1 MAGKLTA
8 RRVETAKPGKYSDG
22 GNLYLIVSETGAR
35 KWVLRFTWRGR
46 AKEMGLGSA
55 VSVPLADAR
64 ERAATARRKIAQGL
78 NPIDERKRTKPKAVW
93 TTPPR
98 RTTPTDAYEAE
109 RWLTELAD
117 WLGQQDYD
125 LGAWFAEAVRR
136 RNELGGTLE
145 RTLGLLHETAGTPPI
160 KERPRSDKER
170 RRRTKLALDAHPHVT
185 AVPAGKKIPWKVI
198 ACAIGFE
205 GSPNDLRKWYDEF
218 YSQAEDIA
226 RQITRRLKPIPVIE
240 IEGPFDLRKRPDEL

>member
-8 RRVETAKPGKYSDG
+8 RKVRTAKAGKYSDG
-22 GNLYLIVSETGAR
+22 GNLYLVVWQSGSR

-64 ERAATARRKIAQGL
+64 ERAAGARRKIAQGL

-93 TTPPR
+93 VTPPR
-98 RTTPTDAYEAE
+98 RTAPTEAYEAE

-125 LGAWFAEAVRR
+125 LGAWFAKAVRR
-136 RNELGGTLE
+136 RNESGETLE
-145 RTLGLLHETAGTPPI
+145 RALGLLHETAGTPSI
-160 KERPRSDKER
+160 KARPRSDAER
-170 RRRTKLALDAHPHVT
+170 RRRTELALDAHPHVT

-198 ACAIGFE
+198 AREIGFE
-205 GSPNDLRKWYDEF
+205 GSPNDLRKLYGEF
-218 YSQAEDIA
+218 YSPAEDFV
-226 RQITRRLKPIPVIE
+226 RQLSRRLA
-240 IEGPFDLRKRPDEL
+240 